1 MDMPV
6 NGFHLMR
13 VLGWM
18 MGAMICF
25 SATAIAVRSLAAQ
38 LSVFEILAI
47 RAVLGVGF
55 VVIVGAITG
64 ELASSIVP
72 RRLPLHLVRN
82 GLHFCAQSLWAWS
95 LMLLPLA
102 TVFAL
107 EFTAPAWTMLLAIFF
122 LGERLTRSR
131 IVALV
136 LGFVGVL
143 IIVRPGLESF
153 QPAALIV
160 LAAALLFACAIV
172 ATKQLVMTE
181 TVTSMILWMNLIQ
194 IPLTLAL
201 SDPTFPLRLSA
212 DSIPAVIIL
221 GIAGSASNYC
231 IANAFRAG
239 DASVVISLDFFRIP
253 AIAIFGWWV
262 YGEALDLF
270 VFVGAGLI
278 VIGVTLS
285 LRAEARLAK
294 IAPIA

>member
-1 MDMPV
+1 M
-6 NGFHLMR
+6 NAFHLTR

-18 MGAMICF
+18 TGAIFFF
-25 SATAIAVRSLAAQ
+25 SATAIAVRTFAGL

-47 RAVLGVGF
+47 RAVVGLVF
-55 VVIVGAITG
+55 IVILGAITG
-64 ELASSIVP
+64 ELASSLPP
-72 RRLPLHLVRN
+72 RRFRLHLVRN

-95 LMLLPLA
+95 IMLLPLA

-131 IVALV
+131 VVALI
-136 LGFVGVL
+136 LGFIGVL
-143 IIVRPGLESF
+143 IIVRPGLDSF

-181 TVTSMILWMNLIQ
+181 TVTSMILWMNVIQ
-194 IPLTLAL
+194 IPITFAL

-212 DSIPAVIIL
+212 DDIPAVLIL
-221 GIAGSASNYC
+221 GVAGSASNYC
-231 IANAFRAG
+231 IAKAFRAG
-239 DASVVISLDFFRIP
+239 DASVVMSLDFFRIP
-253 AIAIFGWWV
+253 AIAIFGWFV

-270 VFVGAGLI
+270 VFAGAALI
-278 VIGVTLS
+278 VIGVIYN
-285 LRAEARLAK
+285 LRTEARLAK
-294 IAPIA
+294 AVPVA